1 MVYRTHAWFDSWGV
15 DMNKNKEVAELAVNA
30 MLWFCVVILFI
41 SNMWFGLPFEV
52 TVVSMLIAISNQ
64 VLIQS

>member
-1 MVYRTHAWFDSWGV
+1 MS
-15 DMNKNKEVAELAVNA
+15 NNKEVAELAVNA

-41 SNMWFGLPFEV
+41 SNTWFGLPFEV
-52 TVVSMLIAISNQ
+52 TVVSMLVAISNQ